1 MVILVTIEMWQVN
14 MICVT
19 NKYDKVS
26 LLLLV
31 QNDNKIKYG
40 KKKRKKN
47 ALSYHK
53 VEPTFE
59 FDVILIYLILT

>member
-1 MVILVTIEMWQVN
+1 

-19 NKYDKVS
+19 NKYNKVS

-40 KKKRKKN
+40 KKKWKKN

>member
-40 KKKRKKN
+40 KKKGKKM
-47 ALSYHK
+47 LYHIIRWNL
-53 VEPTFE
+53 P
-59 FDVILIYLILT
+59 LNLM